1 MNIREGIVEKFTQL
15 INNEEEAKAIEEN
28 TFTFVTEHCKNNDI
42 PQNVKNT
49 MFRKLYVSKARQIY
63 HNLKADSYVNNTQM
77 LKLISKKKIK
87 YEQIAFYSYKQLF
100 PSKWKKFNKDL
111 EILNKDIAD
120 FDKEV
125 QSTDQFTCPKCKNN
139 MTVYSQFQIRSSDE
153 PITSF
158 ITCIHPDCNGHNW
171 REG

>member
-1 MNIREGIVEKFTQL
+1 MDIRATITKKFTEL
-15 INNEEEAKAIEEN
+15 TCNEEESTAIEEN
-28 TFTFVTEHCKNNDI
+28 TFTFVTEHCKNNGI
-42 PQNVKNT
+42 PQNVKNAI
-49 MFRKLYVSKARQIY
+49 FRKLYTSKSRQLY
-63 HNLKADSYVNNTQM
+63 YNLKEDSYVNNTQL

-111 EILNKDIAD
+111 AILNKDIAD
-120 FDKEV
+120 FNKEV

-139 MTVYSQFQIRSSDE
+139 VTVYSQFQIRSSDE
-153 PITSF
+153 PVTSF
-158 ITCIHPDCNGHNW
+158 ITCIHPDCNGHKW